1 MLANNNILDN
11 QYKNTQIKKCAD
23 MIADVL
29 IRCRHKGAM
38 EATCRS
44 LGALIKNWKES
55 QNWCQQML
63 TDHLSCMKPEDEIS
77 RRSAGV
83 RYLIHA
89 IVTNNKVCYFPILG
103 ETLKKII
110 FTVNFC
116 FYLFFLPNLK

>member
-1 MLANNNILDN
+1 MLATSDISNK
-11 QYKNTQIKKCAD
+11 QYKNTQIKRCAD

-44 LGALIKNWKES
+44 LGIIIKHWKES
-55 QNWCQQML
+55 LNWCQDML
-63 TDHLSCMKPEDEIS
+63 TDHINCMKPEDEIS

-89 IVTNNKVCYFPILG
+89 IVTNNKVS
-103 ETLKKII
+103 
-110 FTVNFC
+110 
-116 FYLFFLPNLK
+116 FLSIKL

>member
-1 MLANNNILDN
+1 MLAISDISDKQYQNN
-11 QYKNTQIKKCAD
+11 QIKRCAD

-44 LGALIKNWKES
+44 LGVLIKHWTES
-55 QNWCQQML
+55 QNWCHNML
-63 TDHLSCMKPEDEIS
+63 NDHISCMKPEDEIS

-89 IVTNNKVCYFPILG
+89 IVTNNKVIIILIYW
-103 ETLKKII
+103 II
-110 FTVNFC
+110 V
-116 FYLFFLPNLK
+116 